1 MLKKEIYFIMNLFNK
16 MKCNV
21 DVVTIQQLNE
31 SHRDK
36 DIRFQHE
43 TWCEVKIL
51 LI

>member
-1 MLKKEIYFIMNLFNK
+1 MNSFNK

-36 DIRFQHE
+36 GIPFSA
-43 TWCEVKIL
+43 
-51 LI
+51 